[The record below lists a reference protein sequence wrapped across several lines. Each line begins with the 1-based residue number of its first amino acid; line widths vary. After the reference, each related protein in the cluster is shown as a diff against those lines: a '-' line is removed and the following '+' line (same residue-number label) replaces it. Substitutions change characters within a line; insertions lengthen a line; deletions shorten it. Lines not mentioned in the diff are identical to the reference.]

1 MVGCILTLVVW
12 GIVQAIPGVAKITDG
27 YNPATWMLEV
37 TNLDV
42 ESELDVDFADLY
54 LKSSL
59 YQ

>member
-1 MVGCILTLVVW
+1 
-12 GIVQAIPGVAKITDG
+12 VQAFPGVAQIKDG

-37 TNLDV
+37 TNTSAENQLG
-42 ESELDVDFADLY
+42 VDFADLY